1 MMPEEH
7 EGFMRLAWEEAARG
21 GTEGNVAVGSVIV
34 HQGTVVARGRNLVT
48 TTADPIAH
56 AETVALR
63 NAGAALQR
71 RDFSGYTL
79 YTTYEPC
86 PMCYGAMLVSG
97 ITTLVMGARPAWA
110 ERRWG
115 DDTTESL
122 IAHTQR
128 SEHMRVVTGILV
140 EACAEVRQVERR

>member
-1 MMPEEH
+1 MPEEH
-7 EGFMRLAWEEAARG
+7 EGFMRLALEEAARSG
-21 GTEGNVAVGSVIV
+21 AEGNVAVGSVIV
-34 HQGTVVARGRNLVT
+34 HQGTVVVCGRNLVT
-48 TTADPIAH
+48 TTADPTAH

-71 RDFSGYTL
+71 TDFSGYTL

-86 PMCYGAMLVSG
+86 PMCCGAILVSG
-97 ITTLVMGARPAWA
+97 ITTLVMGARPALA

-115 DDTTESL
+115 DYTTESL

-128 SEHMRVVTGILV
+128 SEQIRVVTGILV
-140 EACAEVRQVERR
+140 EACAEVRQVEGR